1 MRSSERSFQNEGLGS
16 ESQTCSACQSRPP
29 FYKREYEGAILCKT
43 CFKDSVERKVRRT
56 ISHWRMFLPD
66 DHIAVAVSGGK
77 DSLTL
82 LKILKKLTQKFPR
95 SKITAVT
102 VDEGIAGYR
111 EEAVNLASESCKR
124 LQVDHEVVSFEEL
137 YGNGLDDFL
146 KDKHHRMSACSYC
159 GVFRRKAIN
168 VAARRVGA
176 TRIATAHN
184 LDDVVQTYLLN
195 LFQGDVDR
203 FARFSPV
210 LNDPRGG
217 FLPRVKPLCEVPE
230 REVALYGFLEG
241 LTFQTTSCPYMAEAL
256 RNELRTVLNRLEQ
269 AHPGVLFTSYRAMT
283 RLRDMAGPNA
293 PPSVLHAC
301 ESCGEP
307 TSVKICE
314 ACRMVG
320 VSEEKLNLAA

>member
-1 MRSSERSFQNEGLGS
+1 LTKNVCG
-16 ESQTCSACQSRPP
+16 TCNRNPP
-29 FYKREYEGAILCKT
+29 FYRREYEGVSLCKT
-43 CFKDSVERKVRRT
+43 CFKDSVERRVRRT
-56 ISHWRMFLPD
+56 ISRWKMFLPD

-82 LKILKKLTQKFPR
+82 LMILKKLTQRFPR

-111 EEAVNLASESCKR
+111 EEAVDLASEFCRR
-124 LQVDHEVVSFEEL
+124 LEVDHEIVTFKEL

-146 KDKHHRMSACSYC
+146 RKRHEMSACSYC

-168 VAARRVGA
+168 VGARRVGA
-176 TRIATAHN
+176 SRIATAHN

-203 FARFSPV
+203 FARFSPI

-230 REVALYGFLEG
+230 REAALYGFVEG
-241 LTFQTTSCPYMAEAL
+241 LTFQSTSCPYMGEAL

-269 AHPGVLFTSYRAMT
+269 THPGILFTSYRAMT
-283 RLRDMAGPNA
+283 RLSELAGPNVEA
-293 PPSVLHAC
+293 SVLYEC

-307 TSVKICE
+307 TPMKICE

-320 VSEEKLNLAA
+320 VSEEKLEIAA